1 MKYIRYRNSNDPKDG
16 CERVAVSARESQIRW
31 EHRGRDNGL
40 ERFLLRL
47 AIGVVLVVVL
57 VMLLREP

>member
-1 MKYIRYRNSNDPKDG
+1 MK
-16 CERVAVSARESQIRW
+16 ALHRW
-31 EHRGRDNGL
+31 GRDNGL